1 MEEGEQRRGEEMGL
15 TVRQRQA
22 VMNEL
27 RAKYAHASKKEKSR
41 ILDGFVDL
49 THLIR
54 SYARSVLRAGG
65 VRIKNHIHRPRAS
78 VYKGGGPPCA
88 HGVLASV
95 GQTVWQATR
104 SIPATYHP
112 LPRDPGAAEPCSCCP

>member
-1 MEEGEQRRGEEMGL
+1 MEEDEHRRGEEMGL

-27 RAKYAHASKKEKSR
+27 RAKYAHASKKEKSK

-49 THLIR
+49 THLNR

-65 VRIKNHIHRPRAS
+65 VRVKNHIHRPRAVS
-78 VYKGGGPPCA
+78 YTHLRA
-88 HGVLASV
+88 HETRHDLVCRLLLEKKKKK
-95 GQTVWQATR
+95 QTTN
-104 SIPATYHP
+104 
-112 LPRDPGAAEPCSCCP
+112 